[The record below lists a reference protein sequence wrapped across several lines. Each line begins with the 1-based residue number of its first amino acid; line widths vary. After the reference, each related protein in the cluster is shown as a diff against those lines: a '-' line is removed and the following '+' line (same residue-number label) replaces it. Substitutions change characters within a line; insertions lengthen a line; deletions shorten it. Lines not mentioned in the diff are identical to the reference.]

1 MCSPCDA
8 LSKQNV
14 WDYSFVITCAGH
26 HHSSKAQIELL
37 IMTRVQA
44 ISALADRNS
53 VKEGENGREAPNMIQ
68 THLRYAHVVVI
79 TIIFHNVSVQVIS
92 ALADRNSGKEGENG
106 REAPN
111 MIQTHLRYAYTVVV
125 VTIIFHNV
133 SVQVISALADRNSV
147 KEGENGREAPNMI

>member
-111 MIQTHLRYAYTVVV
+111 MI
-125 VTIIFHNV
+125 
-133 SVQVISALADRNSV
+133 
-147 KEGENGREAPNMI
+147 